1 MIKDFE
7 NKSEIRAET
16 ATINSHMF
24 NSARRQFLILVI
36 TFPVE
41 SNYRLAVIETQ
52 KWGSREGCPWR

>member
-7 NKSEIRAET
+7 IKSEIRSET

-24 NSARRQFLILVI
+24 NGTRHQFLVLVI

-41 SNYRLAVIETQ
+41 SNYRLAVIET
-52 KWGSREGCPWR
+52 